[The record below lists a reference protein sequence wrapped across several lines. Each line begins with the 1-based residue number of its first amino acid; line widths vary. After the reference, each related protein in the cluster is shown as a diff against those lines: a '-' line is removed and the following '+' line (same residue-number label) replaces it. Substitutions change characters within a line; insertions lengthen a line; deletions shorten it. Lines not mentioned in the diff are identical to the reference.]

1 MKIAYAKQSGNMVR
15 LYDQN
20 NREYVR
26 ISGELMSYT
35 SEFVITRGSGING
48 PKHIYN
54 ACGRRVR
61 DI

>member
-1 MKIAYAKQSGNMVR
+1 MVS
-15 LYDQN
+15 LYDPN

-26 ISGELMSYT
+26 ISGELVSYT

-54 ACGRRVR
+54 ACGRWIR